1 MEQQEKTLVII
12 DDKGQEITMEVV
24 FVYNDEETKEKYVF
38 YIDPSDEEGEV
49 FVSAY
54 DDDGH
59 LRPIEDDA
67 EWKKLDE
74 VFENYVRNEEEQ
86 EEEIE
91 A

>member
-1 MEQQEKTLVII
+1 MEKQENTLIII
-12 DDKGQEITMEVV
+12 DDQGNEITMEVV
-24 FVYNDEETKEKYVF
+24 FMYDDPETKEKYVF

-54 DDDGH
+54 DDEGH

-74 VFENYVRNEEEQ
+74 VFENYVRNEEA
-86 EEEIE
+86 EEEQ
-91 A
+91 AQA